1 VISHKNMSSRI
12 SRNRERLKQLYK
24 APPAQRKVILRTAN
38 PDFINSLCEIALN
51 ILQGKIPLTP
61 QQHIKLRRRK
71 KDLRILANK
80 NVLIS
85 KKKRLI
91 NQTGGFLL
99 PLLSVAI
106 PLFTSLF
113 SRGG

>member
-1 VISHKNMSSRI
+1 MSSRI
-12 SRNRERLKQLYK
+12 SRNRDRLKQLYK
-24 APPAQRKVILRTAN
+24 APPAMRKVILRTASD
-38 PDFINSLCEIALN
+38 DFINSLCEIALN

-61 QQHIKLRRRK
+61 SQHNRLRKQK
-71 KDLRILANK
+71 KDSRLLAGK
-80 NVLIS
+80 TVLIS
-85 KKKRLI
+85 KKKKRLI

-106 PLFTSLF
+106 PLITSLF

>member
-1 VISHKNMSSRI
+1 MSARI
-12 SRNRERLKQLYK
+12 SRNRERLKQLYS
-24 APPAQRKVILRTAN
+24 APPAHRKVILRTAN
-38 PDFINSLCEIALN
+38 ADFINSLCEIALN

-61 QQHIKLRRRK
+61 RQHTKLRRRK

-85 KKKRLI
+85 RKKRLI

>member
-1 VISHKNMSSRI
+1 MSSRI
-12 SRNRERLKQLYK
+12 NRNRERLKLLYK
-24 APPAQRKVILRTAN
+24 APPALRKVILRTAN
-38 PDFINSLCEIALN
+38 DDFINTLCEIALN

-61 QQHIKLRRRK
+61 SQHTRLRRQK
-71 KDLRILANK
+71 KDLRLLANK
-80 NVLIS
+80 TVLIS
-85 KKKRLI
+85 KKKKRLI

-113 SRGG
+113 SRGGD